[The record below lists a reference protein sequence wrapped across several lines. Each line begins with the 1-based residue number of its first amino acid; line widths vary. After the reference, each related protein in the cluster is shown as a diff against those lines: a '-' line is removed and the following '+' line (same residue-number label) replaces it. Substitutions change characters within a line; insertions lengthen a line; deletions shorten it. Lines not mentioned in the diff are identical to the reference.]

1 MLDKPQHIVYS
12 WLITIRKGTAMNDN
26 MQIATTIKQQIGG
39 RKFEVLDVVN
49 SEVSHGCCGG
59 CV

>member
-1 MLDKPQHIVYS
+1 
-12 WLITIRKGTAMNDN
+12 MNDN